1 MADKEKLLNESIK
14 IIEENFGKYT
24 ADIYKNFYSDKS
36 TEEIYISIQELLT
49 EAIGPANTEK
59 QLTKIKIYL

>member
-1 MADKEKLLNESIK
+1 MADKEKLLDETIK
-14 IIEENFGKYT
+14 VIGENLGNYT

-36 TEEIYISIQELLT
+36 AEEIFISAQELLS

-59 QLTKIKIYL
+59 QLKNIKLFL